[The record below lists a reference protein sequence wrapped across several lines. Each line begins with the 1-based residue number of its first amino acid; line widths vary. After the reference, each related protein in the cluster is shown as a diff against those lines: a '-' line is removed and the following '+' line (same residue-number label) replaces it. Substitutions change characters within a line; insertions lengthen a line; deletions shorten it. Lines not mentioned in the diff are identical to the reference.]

1 MESKKERAHANRT
14 RPTNLHLQPQG
25 GVRRCGDEVG
35 GGLVDKRILYYDGY
49 KEHKDNQKVT
59 DVDLDKWDDG
69 VTVSI
74 GYTAKY
80 ANTNFNYVEIS
91 PSMYVNGKT
100 ASSVSGS
107 YCFVKLSKQANGLWS
122 LTVMESDYMDQPA
135 STTMLRIMN
144 VTGKRKATT
153 ATANYTEVSTMSITS
168 DQPISAGNLKAAL
181 DGLTGG
187 VAPEL

>member
-100 ASSVSGS
+100 VSSVSGS

>member
-1 MESKKERAHANRT
+1 MPIAPDQPIST
-14 RPTNLHLQPQG
+14 SNLKAAFDAAEM
-25 GVRRCGDEVG
+25 RW

-100 ASSVSGS
+100 VSSVSGS